1 MKYLSKLLSMLLI
14 GGMLFATGCTDY
26 DQDIKDINRELN
38 EINDQLNG
46 RVNALAA
53 DLDAVEAAL
62 QGAIDEANQKVAE
75 NKEAIEDLKAVDA
88 EHDAAIAEANQAIAD
103 AIEDHNADIDAVY
116 AKINEANEKIT
127 ANETAI
133 EGLKTKDAELA
144 KDIEEALAAIQIN
157 VDAIAENKED
167 IAKLQNDLLDL
178 SGSFTAYQATIDAA
192 IAGLESRVET
202 AEAAIDTLEGTV
214 EQLEKMQEEQ
224 AGRIDDLEKDYEE
237 FKQFT
242 QDELAALTEADKA
255 LEELIV
261 NLENSFISYQQIVN
275 NQFARAF
282 DEIAANTNA
291 INALAAKH
299 EEEVKSL
306 QAQDTAILNT
316 LEMHRTWLVELEE
329 NLQAV
334 ADRVT
339 ANENEINS
347 IKGQIAKIQTNIEQM
362 QVTIDALTN
371 DLAELE
377 KTLVDFQKQ
386 VNEQIVRL
394 DAAIEK
400 ALADAKVYADDAAN
414 AAVVKAK
421 GYTDAVIEALTKSV
435 ESELGDIRASIDQL
449 NAYAVTIEE
458 ALNAYK
464 ESNDK
469 AIDELKGDI
478 NKILNRIQSIVF
490 VPEYSD
496 GEATIN
502 YAYFGSTVIEGRS
515 TLEYQVY
522 PAACAAFIAKE
533 MLAYDVVGVSTRAGE
548 ALTVVDVKGE
558 ANGRLFVTVVAKLGH
573 EFYNN
578 QKKDFAASLVY
589 TGETANLSTE
599 YVGLYPGDSSRI
611 TMDIVYKGEVVTGK
625 FDVDPL
631 TLSYTDVAENPD
643 FVALPG
649 YELQFHLD
657 GKDYTKAELAEFGY
671 VVEPTFAWTNVSNEA
686 KTVKSTVSMNETT
699 GYNEINVDLEIDE
712 NLIGKTLNLV
722 YTYGYGAG
730 TLDAPIKAGSTLS
743 ITKEKATLHI
753 NPEFL
758 ATWTYMPDAYVDAA
772 LLGDQVDDVAA
783 PMYERIFGFNE
794 ADADKSDNFDKVNL
808 PLAQLFAM
816 EPVEIL
822 VNGEAAT
829 VEQIGLTATGNVGEI
844 YFGNFAWDTE
854 YEVAVK
860 YELSNVDVV
869 VTFNVLTVDRVRKA
883 ILIDL
888 GSKDWNYASNLQLD
902 KQISDSLEDVI
913 NVLTSNH
920 TNLGGTSAEEYMLQ
934 NFVTNAYIAEQYTV
948 NGNVAENS
956 RLVISDDAKVIYT
969 AYDYADPSVV
979 VNGLM
984 SDVLKY
990 SKKVTTWYG
999 QEFEFVKTLN
1009 LVDPGYWFE
1018 HVPQYVYAGV
1028 NRFETDVQPWYM
1040 PDDKYASQLNFFDVK
1055 QVDLNAAF
1063 DLTADGVN
1071 FITIPVEDD
1080 EDEKRGYAVD
1090 GNNLLQAVFS
1100 LENTVKDI
1108 YKESTRK
1115 GILMYNNYISYYGTD
1130 DCVDVYATLY
1140 LVNENDTKYKFH
1152 TTNFDAD
1159 FSKDV
1164 NDYST
1169 YVVNKFD
1176 PIGVPKAYDIEQ
1188 PVDKVKVY
1196 DIDLTAAFSMKD
1208 VRGREMINRTR
1219 GAENNTQG
1227 EEFLVSGDN
1236 NNGFEYDLYSGDIY
1250 GYWTRNA
1257 QGVVEDMDQLV
1268 PVEINFS
1275 WELPAI
1281 AQQLYNKRLLKFH
1294 KEAGMIEFRYTSE
1307 VELKTPI
1314 VIPVYM
1320 TATTAWGEHQALA
1333 YVTIKKDV
1341 AADNE

>member
-26 DQDIKDINRELN
+26 DQDIKNLHEEVENTMSEESIRTLVAGELEEVQTALQNAIDDAN
-38 EINDQLNG
+38 EAIDEMKDQLADLEEKHGDDIEELKSMIADGDEALAEDIADAEELIEQNIIDIADLKTRIATAESSINELKSDVETLKTLIAAQDG
-46 RVNALAA
+46 RIEDLEEYKKTAEEQFDALNKSYTDLSTLCEATKKDLDDYKTEVAGKFEDAFGKIAENTQDIADLNAELTQKYETLLAADQAIYTHIADVQSQLEGKYNDLAAQFASKATELESKINALQTNFNNYKDATDAKIAKIEDDVKGAIGRIENLEGKVAGLETLAGELKDAVDELETLLKTFEDRVNAL
-53 DLDAVEAAL
+53 
-62 QGAIDEANQKVAE
+62 
-75 NKEAIEDLKAVDA
+75 
-88 EHDAAIAEANQAIAD
+88 
-103 AIEDHNADIDAVY
+103 
-116 AKINEANEKIT
+116 
-127 ANETAI
+127 
-133 EGLKTKDAELA
+133 
-144 KDIEEALAAIQIN
+144 
-157 VDAIAENKED
+157 
-167 IAKLQNDLLDL
+167 
-178 SGSFTAYQATIDAA
+178 
-192 IAGLESRVET
+192 
-202 AEAAIDTLEGTV
+202 
-214 EQLEKMQEEQ
+214 
-224 AGRIDDLEKDYEE
+224 
-237 FKQFT
+237 
-242 QDELAALTEADKA
+242 LT
-255 LEELIV
+255 
-261 NLENSFISYQQIVN
+261 
-275 NQFARAF
+275 
-282 DEIAANTNA
+282 
-291 INALAAKH
+291 
-299 EEEVKSL
+299 
-306 QAQDTAILNT
+306 
-316 LEMHRTWLVELEE
+316 
-329 NLQAV
+329 
-334 ADRVT
+334 
-339 ANENEINS
+339 
-347 IKGQIAKIQTNIEQM
+347 
-362 QVTIDALTN
+362 
-371 DLAELE
+371 
-377 KTLVDFQKQ
+377 
-386 VNEQIVRL
+386 
-394 DAAIEK
+394 
-400 ALADAKVYADDAAN
+400 
-414 AAVVKAK
+414 
-421 GYTDAVIEALTKSV
+421 
-435 ESELGDIRASIDQL
+435 
-449 NAYAVTIEE
+449 
-458 ALNAYK
+458 
-464 ESNDK
+464 
-469 AIDELKGDI
+469 
-478 NKILNRIQSIVF
+478 RIQSIVL
-490 VPEYSD
+490 VPEYD
-496 GEATIN
+496 DNEATIN
-502 YAYFGSTVIEGRS
+502 YAYFGSTIVEGRS
-515 TLEYQVY
+515 TIEYQVY
-522 PAACAAFIAKE
+522 PAACAGVITKD
-533 MLAYDVVGVSTRAGE
+533 MLSYDVVGVKTRSGE
-548 ALTVVDVKGE
+548 TLQVVDVKGNSE
-558 ANGRLFVTVVAKLGH
+558 TGRLFVTVVARLGK

-578 QKKDFAASLVY
+578 QKKDYAAALIYSSDI
-589 TGETANLSTE
+589 ANLSTE
-599 YVGLYPGDSSRI
+599 FYGLYPGEASRI

-643 FVALPG
+643 FVALPD

-657 GKDYTKAELAEFGY
+657 GKNYTKAELAEFGY

-686 KTVKSTVSMNETT
+686 KTVKSTVAMNETT

-753 NPEFL
+753 MPEFS

-783 PMYERIFGFNE
+783 PIYERFFDFYE
-794 ADADKSDNFDKVNL
+794 ADAIKSDNFDKVNL

-829 VEQIGLTATGNVGEI
+829 VEQIGLTATDNVGKI
-844 YFGNFAWDTE
+844 YFGNFAWNAE

-869 VTFNVLTVDRVRKA
+869 VTFNVLTFDRVRDIIK
-883 ILIDL
+883 IDL
-888 GSKDWNYASNLQLD
+888 GSKDWDYASNLQLD
-902 KQISDSLEDVI
+902 KQISDSLEGVI
-913 NVLTSNH
+913 KALNSDH
-920 TNLGGTSAEEYMLQ
+920 TKLGDTTDEEYMLQ

-948 NGNVAENS
+948 NGNDAVTS

-969 AYDYADPSVV
+969 AYDYTDPSVV
-979 VNGLM
+979 VDGLM

-1018 HVPQYVYAGV
+1018 HVPQYVFAGV
-1028 NRFETDVQPWYM
+1028 NGFETDVQPWYM

-1063 DLTADGVN
+1063 DLTTDGVN
-1071 FITIPVEDD
+1071 FITIPVEDDED

-1130 DCVDVYATLY
+1130 DSVDVYATLY
-1140 LVNENDTKYKFH
+1140 LVNNNDTKYKFRA
-1152 TTNFDAD
+1152 TNFDAN

-1176 PIGVPKAYDIEQ
+1176 PIGLPKASDIEQ
-1188 PVDKVKVY
+1188 LVDKVKVY

-1227 EEFLVSGDN
+1227 EQFLVSGDN
-1236 NNGFEYDLYSGDIY
+1236 NNGFEYPLYSGDIY

-1281 AQQLYNKRLLKFH
+1281 AQQLYNKGLLKFH
-1294 KEAGMIEFRYTSE
+1294 KGTGMIEFRYTSE

-1320 TATTAWGEHQALA
+1320 TATTAWGEHQAVA
-1333 YVTIKKDV
+1333 NVTIKKD
-1341 AADNE
+1341 AAAVNE

>member
-26 DQDIKDINRELN
+26 DQDIKNLQDEVENTMSEESIRTLVAGELEEVQTALQNAIDDANEAIDEMKDQLADLEEKHGDDIDELKSMIADGDEALAEDIADAEELIEQNIIDIADLKTRIATAESSINELKSDVVTLKTLIAAQDGRIEDLEEYKKTAEEQFDALNKSYTDLSTLCEATKKDLDDYKTEVADKFADAFGKIAENTQDIADLNAELTQKYETLLAADQAIYTHIAGVKSQLEGKYNDLATQFANKATELESKINALQTNFNNYKDETNAKIAEIEDDVKGAINRIENLEGKVAGLETLAGEL
-38 EINDQLNG
+38 EDAVAELETLLKTFED
-46 RVNALAA
+46 RVNAL
-53 DLDAVEAAL
+53 
-62 QGAIDEANQKVAE
+62 
-75 NKEAIEDLKAVDA
+75 
-88 EHDAAIAEANQAIAD
+88 
-103 AIEDHNADIDAVY
+103 
-116 AKINEANEKIT
+116 
-127 ANETAI
+127 
-133 EGLKTKDAELA
+133 
-144 KDIEEALAAIQIN
+144 
-157 VDAIAENKED
+157 
-167 IAKLQNDLLDL
+167 
-178 SGSFTAYQATIDAA
+178 
-192 IAGLESRVET
+192 
-202 AEAAIDTLEGTV
+202 
-214 EQLEKMQEEQ
+214 
-224 AGRIDDLEKDYEE
+224 
-237 FKQFT
+237 
-242 QDELAALTEADKA
+242 LT
-255 LEELIV
+255 
-261 NLENSFISYQQIVN
+261 
-275 NQFARAF
+275 
-282 DEIAANTNA
+282 
-291 INALAAKH
+291 
-299 EEEVKSL
+299 
-306 QAQDTAILNT
+306 
-316 LEMHRTWLVELEE
+316 
-329 NLQAV
+329 
-334 ADRVT
+334 
-339 ANENEINS
+339 
-347 IKGQIAKIQTNIEQM
+347 
-362 QVTIDALTN
+362 
-371 DLAELE
+371 
-377 KTLVDFQKQ
+377 
-386 VNEQIVRL
+386 
-394 DAAIEK
+394 
-400 ALADAKVYADDAAN
+400 
-414 AAVVKAK
+414 
-421 GYTDAVIEALTKSV
+421 
-435 ESELGDIRASIDQL
+435 
-449 NAYAVTIEE
+449 
-458 ALNAYK
+458 
-464 ESNDK
+464 
-469 AIDELKGDI
+469 
-478 NKILNRIQSIVF
+478 RIQSIVL
-490 VPEYSD
+490 VPEYD
-496 GEATIN
+496 DNEATIN
-502 YAYFGSTVIEGRS
+502 YAYFGSTIVEGRS
-515 TLEYQVY
+515 TIEYQVY
-522 PAACAAFIAKE
+522 PAACAGVITKD
-533 MLAYDVVGVSTRAGE
+533 MLSYDVVGVKTRSGE
-548 ALTVVDVKGE
+548 TLQVVDVKGNSE
-558 ANGRLFVTVVAKLGH
+558 TGRLFVTVVARLGN

-578 QKKDFAASLVY
+578 QKKDYAAALIYSSDI
-589 TGETANLSTE
+589 ANLSTE
-599 YVGLYPGDSSRI
+599 FYGLYPGEASRI

-657 GKDYTKAELAEFGY
+657 GENYTKAELAEFGY

-686 KTVKSTVSMNETT
+686 KTVKSTVAMNETT

-753 NPEFL
+753 EPEFL

-783 PMYERIFGFNE
+783 PMYERIFGFKE
-794 ADADKSDNFDKVNL
+794 ADAKKSDNFEKVKL
-808 PLAQLFAM
+808 PLEQLFAM

-902 KQISDSLEDVI
+902 KQISDSLEGVI
-913 NVLTSNH
+913 NALTSNH
-920 TNLGGTSAEEYMLQ
+920 TNLGGTTAEQYMLQ
-934 NFVTNAYIAEQYTV
+934 NFVTKAYIAEQYTV

-969 AYDYADPSVV
+969 AYDYTDPSVV

-1009 LVDPGYWFE
+1009 LVDPGYWFQ

-1028 NRFETDVQPWYM
+1028 NGFETDVQPWYN
-1040 PDDKYASQLNFFDVK
+1040 PDSNYNSQLNFFDVK

-1063 DLTADGVN
+1063 DLTTDGVN
-1071 FITIPVEDD
+1071 FITIPVEG
-1080 EDEKRGYAVD
+1080 ENRGYAVD
-1090 GNNLLQAVFS
+1090 DNNLLQAVFS

-1115 GILMYNNYISYYGTD
+1115 GILMYNNYISYYGKD

-1140 LVNENDTKYKFH
+1140 LVNDNGTKYKFQA
-1152 TTNFDAD
+1152 TNFDAN
-1159 FSKDV
+1159 FSEDV

-1176 PIGVPKAYDIEQ
+1176 PIGLPKASDIEQ
-1188 PVDKVKVY
+1188 LVDKVKVY

-1227 EEFLVSGDN
+1227 DQFLVSGDN
-1236 NNGFEYDLYSGDIY
+1236 NNGFEFPLYSGSIY

-1257 QGVVEDMDQLV
+1257 QGEIEVEDQLV

-1281 AQQLYNKRLLKFH
+1281 AQQLYNKDLLKFH
-1294 KEAGMIEFRYTSE
+1294 KDAGMIEFRYTSE

-1314 VIPVYM
+1314 VIPVTM
-1320 TATTAWGEHQALA
+1320 KATTAWGEHMAVA

-1341 AADNE
+1341 AAVNE

>member
-26 DQDIKDINRELN
+26 DQDIKNLQDEVENTMSEESIRTLVAGELEEVQTALQNAIDDANEAIDVMKDQLADLEEKHGDDIEELKSMIADGDEALADDIEAAEELIEQNIADIADLKTRIATAESSINELKSDVEALETLTAAQDGRIEDLEEYKKIAEEQFDALNKSYTDLSTLCEATKKELADYKTEVAGKFEDAFGKIAENTQDIADLNAELTQKYETLLAADQAIYTHIADVKSQLEGKYNDLATQFANKATELESKINALQTNFNNYKDETNAKIAEIEDDVKGAINRIENLEGKVAGLETLAGELKAAVA
-38 EINDQLNG
+38 ELETLLKTFED
-46 RVNALAA
+46 RVNAL
-53 DLDAVEAAL
+53 
-62 QGAIDEANQKVAE
+62 
-75 NKEAIEDLKAVDA
+75 
-88 EHDAAIAEANQAIAD
+88 
-103 AIEDHNADIDAVY
+103 
-116 AKINEANEKIT
+116 
-127 ANETAI
+127 
-133 EGLKTKDAELA
+133 
-144 KDIEEALAAIQIN
+144 
-157 VDAIAENKED
+157 
-167 IAKLQNDLLDL
+167 
-178 SGSFTAYQATIDAA
+178 
-192 IAGLESRVET
+192 
-202 AEAAIDTLEGTV
+202 
-214 EQLEKMQEEQ
+214 
-224 AGRIDDLEKDYEE
+224 
-237 FKQFT
+237 
-242 QDELAALTEADKA
+242 LT
-255 LEELIV
+255 
-261 NLENSFISYQQIVN
+261 
-275 NQFARAF
+275 
-282 DEIAANTNA
+282 
-291 INALAAKH
+291 
-299 EEEVKSL
+299 
-306 QAQDTAILNT
+306 
-316 LEMHRTWLVELEE
+316 
-329 NLQAV
+329 
-334 ADRVT
+334 
-339 ANENEINS
+339 
-347 IKGQIAKIQTNIEQM
+347 
-362 QVTIDALTN
+362 
-371 DLAELE
+371 
-377 KTLVDFQKQ
+377 
-386 VNEQIVRL
+386 
-394 DAAIEK
+394 
-400 ALADAKVYADDAAN
+400 
-414 AAVVKAK
+414 
-421 GYTDAVIEALTKSV
+421 
-435 ESELGDIRASIDQL
+435 
-449 NAYAVTIEE
+449 
-458 ALNAYK
+458 
-464 ESNDK
+464 
-469 AIDELKGDI
+469 
-478 NKILNRIQSIVF
+478 RIQSIVL
-490 VPEYSD
+490 VPEYD
-496 GEATIN
+496 DNEATIN
-502 YAYFGSTVIEGRS
+502 YAYFGSTIVEGRS
-515 TLEYQVY
+515 TIEYQVY
-522 PAACAAFIAKE
+522 PAACAGVITKD
-533 MLAYDVVGVSTRAGE
+533 MLSYDVVGVKTRSGE
-548 ALTVVDVKGE
+548 TLQVVDVKGNSE
-558 ANGRLFVTVVAKLGH
+558 TGRLFVTVVARLGK

-578 QKKDFAASLVY
+578 QKKDYAAALIYSSDI
-589 TGETANLSTE
+589 ANLSTE
-599 YVGLYPGDSSRI
+599 FYGLYPGEASRI

-657 GKDYTKAELAEFGY
+657 EKHYTKAELAEFGY
-671 VVEPTFAWTNVSNEA
+671 VVEPTFAWTNVSNDA
-686 KTVKSTVSMNETT
+686 KTVKSTVAMNETT
-699 GYNEINVDLEIDE
+699 GYNEINVDLDIDE

-753 NPEFL
+753 EPEFL

-783 PMYERIFGFNE
+783 PMYERIFGFKE
-794 ADADKSDNFDKVNL
+794 ADAKKSDNFEKVKL
-808 PLAQLFAM
+808 PLEQLFAM

-902 KQISDSLEDVI
+902 KQISDSLEGVI
-913 NVLTSNH
+913 NALTSNH

-948 NGNVAENS
+948 NGNDAVTS

-969 AYDYADPSVV
+969 AYDYTDPSVV
-979 VNGLM
+979 VDGLM
-984 SDVLKY
+984 SDELKY

-1018 HVPQYVYAGV
+1018 HVPQYVFAGV
-1028 NRFETDVQPWYM
+1028 NGFETDVQPWYM

-1063 DLTADGVN
+1063 DLTTDGVN
-1071 FITIPVEDD
+1071 FITIPVEDDED

-1130 DCVDVYATLY
+1130 DSVDVYATLY
-1140 LVNENDTKYKFH
+1140 LVNNNDTKYKFRA
-1152 TTNFDAD
+1152 TNFDAN

-1169 YVVNKFD
+1169 YIVNKFD
-1176 PIGVPKAYDIEQ
+1176 PIGLPKASDIEQ
-1188 PVDKVKVY
+1188 LVDKVKVY

-1227 EEFLVSGDN
+1227 EQFLVSGDN
-1236 NNGFEYDLYSGDIY
+1236 NNGFEYPLYSGDIY

-1281 AQQLYNKRLLKFH
+1281 AQQLYNKGLLKFH
-1294 KEAGMIEFRYTSE
+1294 KGTGMIEFRYTSE

-1320 TATTAWGEHQALA
+1320 TATTAWGEHQAVA
-1333 YVTIKKDV
+1333 NVTIKKDV
-1341 AADNE
+1341 AAVNE